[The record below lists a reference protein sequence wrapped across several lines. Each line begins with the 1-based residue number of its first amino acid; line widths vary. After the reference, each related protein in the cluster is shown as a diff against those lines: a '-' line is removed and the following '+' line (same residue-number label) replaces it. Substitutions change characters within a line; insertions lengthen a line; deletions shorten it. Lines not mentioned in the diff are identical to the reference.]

1 MNAHAPAGRRRRSTF
16 RRTGWLAVAALTLA
30 ALFAT
35 PGVALGH
42 HADVFASLD
51 CEGKVSYTVN
61 DWADG
66 YAATF
71 DISYAVD
78 GSASYT
84 LVGPAAFTAGN
95 DWTVTGSFTVS
106 TSVTSVVVRVN
117 GFVWANGTNA
127 PGPWYS
133 SPATRPTDCK
143 ASPVITTVAS
153 PSMGMVGVPMT
164 VSDTATLTGGNSPS
178 GSVTFTLYSDSECE
192 TSTGVTGSGTIS
204 SGSATYSQGWTP
216 AAAGTFYWKATYGGD
231 NNNNGFTECGGQK
244 ETVVVTDAPRPPT
257 CVDLGNCPTPTPTPV
272 VTPTPTPVVTPT
284 PTPVV
289 TPTPSGEVAAATA
302 TPRVTPPPTDTLPTG
317 GTPSGGSL
325 AIVFLA
331 IAGLLAT
338 IRFLTPATPAKAR
351 RRR

>member
-117 GFVWANGTNA
+117 GFV
-127 PGPWYS
+127 
-133 SPATRPTDCK
+133 
-143 ASPVITTVAS
+143 
-153 PSMGMVGVPMT
+153 
-164 VSDTATLTGGNSPS
+164 
-178 GSVTFTLYSDSECE
+178 
-192 TSTGVTGSGTIS
+192 
-204 SGSATYSQGWTP
+204 
-216 AAAGTFYWKATYGGD
+216 
-231 NNNNGFTECGGQK
+231 
-244 ETVVVTDAPRPPT
+244 
-257 CVDLGNCPTPTPTPV
+257 
-272 VTPTPTPVVTPT
+272 
-284 PTPVV
+284 
-289 TPTPSGEVAAATA
+289 
-302 TPRVTPPPTDTLPTG
+302 
-317 GTPSGGSL
+317 
-325 AIVFLA
+325 
-331 IAGLLAT
+331 
-338 IRFLTPATPAKAR
+338 
-351 RRR
+351 